1 MHVGDGIEDEEGAW
15 GLLAFSFCCHHR
27 NAQPVQLV
35 LPALGRR
42 KQGVERSGTSLHFVT
57 RFESEKGLKHL

>member
-1 MHVGDGIEDEEGAW
+1 MGDGIEDEEGAW
-15 GLLAFSFCCHHR
+15 GLLQVPLCCHLC

-57 RFESEKGLKHL
+57 